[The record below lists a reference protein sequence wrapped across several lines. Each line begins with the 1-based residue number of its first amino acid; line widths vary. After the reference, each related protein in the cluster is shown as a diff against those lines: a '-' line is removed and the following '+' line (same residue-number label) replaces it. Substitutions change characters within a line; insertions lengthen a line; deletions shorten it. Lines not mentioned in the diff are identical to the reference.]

1 MFTVTQKYLVKLR
14 AEFARLDPAVFDKGM
29 WQICRALNKMPDLV
43 TASCCS
49 GHGEPESTAT
59 GDFYIVLHASS
70 EKGERSI
77 ANLYEWWCKF
87 LGTQVLTNEGMMPI
101 HQTTKLE
108 VNRIHDRFEEGEIV
122 YAYTLR
128 ARVDNDINNSER
140 HIVAFTK
147 AAERLGFLDNRKTA

>member
-1 MFTVTQKYLVKLR
+1 MFTVNPRYLAKLKT
-14 AEFARLDPAVFDKGM
+14 EFARLDPAVFDKGM
-29 WQICRALNKMPDLV
+29 WQICRALNKMPDIATLW
-43 TASCCS
+43 SCS
-49 GHGEPESTAT
+49 GHGEVDSTET

-77 ANLYEWWCKF
+77 ASLYEWWCKF
-87 LGTQVLTNEGMMPI
+87 LGTQVLTNEGMVPI
-101 HQTTKLE
+101 HHTTLLE
-108 VNRIHDRFEEGEIV
+108 VNRIENRFEEGEIE

-140 HIVAFTK
+140 HIAAFVK